1 MENTANQAQYNRMMT
16 DPDGSEWTRASGE
29 PRTVH
34 GVTGVS
40 TLCGRVLI
48 TGLLVRAQAM
58 RHDRRLSFLVES
70 EDWQAWIDGSPEWR
84 AKHGLLRNPA
94 CYHSRI
100 DVEWDT
106 AKKRW
111 TPISA

>member
-1 MENTANQAQYNRMMT
+1 MENTANSTQYTRMMT
-16 DPDGSEWTRASGE
+16 DPDGSEWTRANGD
-29 PRTVH
+29 PKTAH

-48 TGLLVRAQAM
+48 TGLLDCFN
-58 RHDRRLSFLVES
+58 RHLSSLVGF
-70 EDWQAWIDGSPEWR
+70 EDWQDWIDGSPEWR

-100 DVEWDT
+100 DVEWD
-106 AKKRW
+106 ASKKRW
-111 TPISA
+111 TPIAE